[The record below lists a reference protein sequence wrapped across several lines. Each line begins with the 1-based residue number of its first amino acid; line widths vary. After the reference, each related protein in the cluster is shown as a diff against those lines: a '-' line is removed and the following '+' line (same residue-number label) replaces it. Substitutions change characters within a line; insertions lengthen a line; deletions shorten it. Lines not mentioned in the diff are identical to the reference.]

1 MTQRRRSTAQS
12 SATAYCA
19 TLVRTFPS
27 LRQHLHQK
35 KSVHLDLLGHF
46 LGWLLRESH
55 LYNQKWRPMGMGE
68 SLGLLAKRE
77 YEGTRVEEQ
86 RGKPCWGT
94 TGRLSESQSAAE
106 GFLQGTLLLRR
117 RQEGVYN
124 GALWMT
130 RTAVTHL
137 LSSMWEEKA
146 GGWQTG
152 TLPLNLSPTST
163 PASQGPQGKG
173 KAGWQ

>member
-1 MTQRRRSTAQS
+1 M
-12 SATAYCA
+12 
-19 TLVRTFPS
+19 
-27 LRQHLHQK
+27 
-35 KSVHLDLLGHF
+35 
-46 LGWLLRESH
+46 E
-55 LYNQKWRPMGMGE
+55 E
-68 SLGLLAKRE
+68 SLGMVAKKE
-77 YEGTRVEEQ
+77 YEGTGVEEQ

-106 GFLQGTLLLRR
+106 GFLQETLLLRP
-117 RQEGVYN
+117 RQEGVDK

-130 RTAVTHL
+130 RTAVSHL

-163 PASQGPQGKG
+163 PASQGSQGKG
-173 KAGWQ
+173 KAGRQ